1 MTKQRVKV
9 KNEPLPLA
17 LKILEHKDFGK
28 VRAIYEDRKYLFSS
42 TDVCR
47 VLGYSN
53 PWDAVRRHCKREGVV
68 KREGVSLTV
77 NQYGTATEQINEIS
91 FITEGNVYRLIAHSK
106 LPSAERFEKWL
117 FDEVLPS
124 LRKSTGLEAFEVFRM
139 LDKAHQRKAMEKLRD
154 SFGAPVRVDYIKAN
168 TIADKCVS
176 TRYGYEKM
184 LKKGDMTPDM
194 LAERQR
200 VLDDTVSLM
209 TLKERY
215 NMNIS
220 VSGVIYGGR
229 G

>member
-1 MTKQRVKV
+1 MTKQKVKV
-9 KNEPLPLA
+9 KNEPSSMA
-17 LKILEHKDFGK
+17 LKILEHEDFGK
-28 VRAIYEDRKYLFSS
+28 VRVIYEDGKYLFCAF
-42 TDVCR
+42 DVATA
-47 VLGYSN
+47 LGYAKPRN
-53 PWDAVRRHCKREGVV
+53 AVAMHCPHALKRGVGVQTGIRTDGTPALQMVEMLFIPEGD
-68 KREGVSLTV
+68 
-77 NQYGTATEQINEIS
+77 
-91 FITEGNVYRLIAHSK
+91 VYRLITHSA
-106 LPSAERFEKWL
+106 LPSAEHFEKWL

-124 LRKSTGLEAFEVFRM
+124 LRKSTGLEAFEVFLM
-139 LDKAHQRKAMEKLRD
+139 LDKAHQRKAMEKIRD
-154 SFGAPVRVDYIKAN
+154 SFVAPVRVDYIKAN

-215 NMNIS
+215 NMDIS

>member
-9 KNEPLPLA
+9 KNEPSPLT
-17 LKILEHKDFGK
+17 LKILEHEDFGN
-28 VRAIYEDRKYLFSS
+28 VRVIYEDGKYLFCAK
-42 TDVCR
+42 DIANA
-47 VLGYSN
+47 LGYKDTTN
-53 PWDAVRRHCKREGVV
+53 AIKQHCRWVV
-68 KREGVSLTV
+68 KRHLPHPQSPDKTIEMVFIPEGD
-77 NQYGTATEQINEIS
+77 
-91 FITEGNVYRLIAHSK
+91 VYRLNTHSA
-106 LPSAERFEKWL
+106 LPSAGRFEKWL

-124 LRKSTGLEAFEVFRM
+124 LRKSTGLEAFEVFLM

-154 SFGAPVRVDYIKAN
+154 SFVAPVRVDYIKAN

>member
-1 MTKQRVKV
+1 MMTKQRVKV
-9 KNEPLPLA
+9 KNEPSPLT
-17 LKILEHKDFGK
+17 LKILEHEDFGN
-28 VRAIYEDRKYLFSS
+28 VRVIYEDGKYLFCAK
-42 TDVCR
+42 DIANA
-47 VLGYSN
+47 LGYKDTTN
-53 PWDAVRRHCKREGVV
+53 AIKQHCRWVV
-68 KREGVSLTV
+68 KRHLPHPQSPGKTIEMVFIPEGD
-77 NQYGTATEQINEIS
+77 
-91 FITEGNVYRLIAHSK
+91 VYRLITHSA
-106 LPSAERFEKWL
+106 LPSAEHFEKWL

-139 LDKAHQRKAMEKLRD
+139 LDKEHQRKAMEKLRD
-154 SFGAPVRVDYIKAN
+154 SFVAPVRVDYIKAN

>member
-9 KNEPLPLA
+9 KNEPSPLT
-17 LKILEHKDFGK
+17 LKILEHEDFGN
-28 VRAIYEDRKYLFSS
+28 VRVIYEDGKYLFCAK
-42 TDVCR
+42 DIANA
-47 VLGYSN
+47 LGYKDTTN
-53 PWDAVRRHCKREGVV
+53 AIKQHCRWVV
-68 KREGVSLTV
+68 KRHLPHPQSPGKTIEMVFIPEGD
-77 NQYGTATEQINEIS
+77 
-91 FITEGNVYRLIAHSK
+91 VYRLITHSA

-124 LRKSTGLEAFEVFRM
+124 LRKSTGLEAFEVFLM

-154 SFGAPVRVDYIKAN
+154 SFVAPVRVDYIKAN

>member
-9 KNEPLPLA
+9 KNEPSALT
-17 LKILEHKDFGK
+17 LKILEHEDFGN
-28 VRAIYEDRKYLFSS
+28 VRVIYEDGKYLFCAK
-42 TDVCR
+42 DIAKA
-47 VLGYSN
+47 LGYKDTTN
-53 PWDAVRRHCKREGVV
+53 AIKQHCRWVV
-68 KREGVSLTV
+68 KRHLPHPQSPDKAIEMVFIPEGD
-77 NQYGTATEQINEIS
+77 
-91 FITEGNVYRLIAHSK
+91 VYRLITHSA

-139 LDKAHQRKAMEKLRD
+139 LDKEHQRKAMEKLRD
-154 SFGAPVRVDYIKAN
+154 SFVAPVRVDYIKAN

-215 NMNIS
+215 NMDIS

>member
-9 KNEPLPLA
+9 KNEPSPLT
-17 LKILEHKDFGK
+17 LKILEHEDFGN
-28 VRAIYEDRKYLFSS
+28 VRVIYEDGKYLFCAK
-42 TDVCR
+42 DIANA
-47 VLGYSN
+47 LGYKDTTN
-53 PWDAVRRHCKREGVV
+53 AIKQHCRWVV
-68 KREGVSLTV
+68 KRHLPHPQSPDKTIEMVFIPEGD
-77 NQYGTATEQINEIS
+77 
-91 FITEGNVYRLIAHSK
+91 VYRLITHSA

-124 LRKSTGLEAFEVFRM
+124 LRKSTGLEAFEVFLM

-154 SFGAPVRVDYIKAN
+154 SFVAPVRVDYIKAN

>member
-9 KNEPLPLA
+9 KNEPSPLT
-17 LKILEHKDFGK
+17 LKILEHEDFGN
-28 VRAIYEDRKYLFSS
+28 VRVIYEDGKYLFCAK
-42 TDVCR
+42 DIANA
-47 VLGYSN
+47 LGYKDTTN
-53 PWDAVRRHCKREGVV
+53 AIKQHCRWVV
-68 KREGVSLTV
+68 KRHLPHPQSPGKTIEMVFIPEGD
-77 NQYGTATEQINEIS
+77 
-91 FITEGNVYRLIAHSK
+91 VYRLITHSA
-106 LPSAERFEKWL
+106 LPSAEHFEKWL

-139 LDKAHQRKAMEKLRD
+139 LDKEHQRKAMEKLRD
-154 SFGAPVRVDYIKAN
+154 SFVTPVRVDYIKAN

>member
-9 KNEPLPLA
+9 KNEPSSMA
-17 LKILEHKDFGK
+17 LKILEHEDFGN
-28 VRAIYEDRKYLFSS
+28 VRVIYEDGKYLFCAK
-42 TDVCR
+42 DIANA
-47 VLGYSN
+47 LGYKDTTN
-53 PWDAVRRHCKREGVV
+53 AIKQHCRWVV
-68 KREGVSLTV
+68 KRHLPHPQSPGKTIEMVFIPEGD
-77 NQYGTATEQINEIS
+77 
-91 FITEGNVYRLIAHSK
+91 VYRLITHSA

-124 LRKSTGLEAFEVFRM
+124 LRKSTGLEAFEVFLM

-154 SFGAPVRVDYIKAN
+154 SIVAPVRVDYIKAN

>member
-9 KNEPLPLA
+9 KNEPSPLT
-17 LKILEHKDFGK
+17 LKILEHEDFGN
-28 VRAIYEDRKYLFSS
+28 VRVIYEDGKYLFCAK
-42 TDVCR
+42 DIANA
-47 VLGYSN
+47 LGYKDTTN
-53 PWDAVRRHCKREGVV
+53 AIKQHCRWVV
-68 KREGVSLTV
+68 KRHLPHPQSLGKTIEMVFIPEGD
-77 NQYGTATEQINEIS
+77 
-91 FITEGNVYRLIAHSK
+91 VYRLITHSA
-106 LPSAERFEKWL
+106 LPTAERFEKWL

-124 LRKSTGLEAFEVFRM
+124 LRKSTGLEAFEVFLM

-154 SFGAPVRVDYIKAN
+154 SFVAPVRVDYIKAN

-229 G
+229 E

>member
-9 KNEPLPLA
+9 KNEPSPLT
-17 LKILEHKDFGK
+17 LKILEHEDFGN
-28 VRAIYEDRKYLFSS
+28 VRVIYEDGKYLFCAK
-42 TDVCR
+42 DIANA
-47 VLGYSN
+47 LGYKDTTN
-53 PWDAVRRHCKREGVV
+53 AIKQHCRWVV
-68 KREGVSLTV
+68 KRHLPHPQSPDKTIEMVFIPEGD
-77 NQYGTATEQINEIS
+77 
-91 FITEGNVYRLIAHSK
+91 VYRLITHSA
-106 LPSAERFEKWL
+106 LQSAERFEKWL

-139 LDKAHQRKAMEKLRD
+139 LDKEHQRKAMEKLRD
-154 SFGAPVRVDYIKAN
+154 SFVAPVRVDYIKAN

-229 G
+229 K

>member
-9 KNEPLPLA
+9 KNEPSPLT
-17 LKILEHKDFGK
+17 LKVLEHEDFGN
-28 VRAIYEDRKYLFSS
+28 VRVIYEDGKYIFCAK
-42 TDVCR
+42 DIANA
-47 VLGYSN
+47 LGYKDTTN
-53 PWDAVRRHCKREGVV
+53 AIKQHCRGVV
-68 KREGVSLTV
+68 KRHLIDGLGRKQET
-77 NQYGTATEQINEIS
+77 N
-91 FITEGNVYRLIAHSK
+91 FIPEGNVYRLITHSA
-106 LPSAERFEKWL
+106 LPSAGRFEKWL

-124 LRKSTGLEAFEVFRM
+124 LRKSTGLEAFEVFLM

-154 SFGAPVRVDYIKAN
+154 SFVAPVRVDYIKAN
-168 TIADKCVS
+168 TIANKCVS

-184 LKKGDMTPDM
+184 LKKGDMPPDM

>member
-1 MTKQRVKV
+1 MTKQKVKV
-9 KNEPLPLA
+9 KNEPSPLTF
-17 LKILEHKDFGK
+17 KILEHEDFGN
-28 VRAIYEDRKYLFSS
+28 VRVIYEDGKYLFCAK
-42 TDVCR
+42 DIANA
-47 VLGYSN
+47 LGYKDTTN
-53 PWDAVRRHCKREGVV
+53 AIKQHCRWVV
-68 KREGVSLTV
+68 KRHLPHPQSPDKTIEMVFVPEGD
-77 NQYGTATEQINEIS
+77 
-91 FITEGNVYRLIAHSK
+91 VYRLITHSA

-124 LRKSTGLEAFEVFRM
+124 LRKSTGLEAFEVFLM

-154 SFGAPVRVDYIKAN
+154 SFVAPVRVDYIKAN

-215 NMNIS
+215 NMDIS

>member
-9 KNEPLPLA
+9 KNEPSPLT
-17 LKILEHKDFGK
+17 LKILEHEDFGN
-28 VRAIYEDRKYLFSS
+28 VRVIYEDGKYIFCAK
-42 TDVCR
+42 DIANA
-47 VLGYSN
+47 LGYKDTTN
-53 PWDAVRRHCKREGVV
+53 AIKQHCRGVV
-68 KREGVSLTV
+68 KRHLIDGLGRKQETNFIPEGD
-77 NQYGTATEQINEIS
+77 
-91 FITEGNVYRLIAHSK
+91 VYRLITHSA
-106 LPSAERFEKWL
+106 LPSAGRFEKWL

-124 LRKSTGLEAFEVFRM
+124 LRKSTGLEAFEVFLM

-154 SFGAPVRVDYIKAN
+154 SFVAPVRVDYIKAN

-220 VSGVIYGGR
+220 VSGVIYGGH
-229 G
+229 GG

>member
-9 KNEPLPLA
+9 KNEPSPLT
-17 LKILEHKDFGK
+17 LKILEHEDFGN
-28 VRAIYEDRKYLFSS
+28 VRVIYEDGKYLFCAK
-42 TDVCR
+42 DIANA
-47 VLGYSN
+47 LGYKDTTN
-53 PWDAVRRHCKREGVV
+53 AIKQHCRWVV
-68 KREGVSLTV
+68 KRHLPHPQSPDKTIEMVFIPEGD
-77 NQYGTATEQINEIS
+77 
-91 FITEGNVYRLIAHSK
+91 VYRLITHSA

-139 LDKAHQRKAMEKLRD
+139 LDKEHQRKAMEKLRD
-154 SFGAPVRVDYIKAN
+154 SFVAPVRVDYIKAN

-176 TRYGYEKM
+176 IRYGYEKM
-184 LKKGDMTPDM
+184 LKKRDMPPDM

>member
-9 KNEPLPLA
+9 KNEPSPLTF
-17 LKILEHKDFGK
+17 KILEHEDFGN
-28 VRAIYEDRKYLFSS
+28 VRVIYEDGKYLFCAK
-42 TDVCR
+42 DIANA
-47 VLGYSN
+47 LGYKDTTN
-53 PWDAVRRHCKREGVV
+53 AIKQHCRWVV
-68 KREGVSLTV
+68 KRHLPHPQSPDKTIEMVFVPEGD
-77 NQYGTATEQINEIS
+77 
-91 FITEGNVYRLIAHSK
+91 VYRLITHSA

-124 LRKSTGLEAFEVFRM
+124 LRKSTGLEAFEVFLM

-154 SFGAPVRVDYIKAN
+154 SFVAPVRVDYIKAN

-215 NMNIS
+215 NMDIS

>member
-1 MTKQRVKV
+1 M
-9 KNEPLPLA
+9 
-17 LKILEHKDFGK
+17 KISATSPDKTIEMVF
-28 VRAIYEDRKYLFSS
+28 I
-42 TDVCR
+42 
-47 VLGYSN
+47 
-53 PWDAVRRHCKREGVV
+53 PEGD
-68 KREGVSLTV
+68 
-77 NQYGTATEQINEIS
+77 
-91 FITEGNVYRLIAHSK
+91 VYRLITHSA
-106 LPSAERFEKWL
+106 LPSAEHFEKWL

-139 LDKAHQRKAMEKLRD
+139 LDKEHQRKAMEKLRD
-154 SFGAPVRVDYIKAN
+154 SFVTPVRVDYIKAN

>member
-1 MTKQRVKV
+1 MTKQKVKV
-9 KNEPLPLA
+9 KNEPSPLT
-17 LKILEHKDFGK
+17 LKILEHEDFGN
-28 VRAIYEDRKYLFSS
+28 VRVIYEDGKYLFCAK
-42 TDVCR
+42 DIANA
-47 VLGYSN
+47 LGYKDTTN
-53 PWDAVRRHCKREGVV
+53 AIKQHCRGVV
-68 KREGVSLTV
+68 KRHLIDGLGRKQETNFIPEGD
-77 NQYGTATEQINEIS
+77 
-91 FITEGNVYRLIAHSK
+91 VYRLITHSA
-106 LPSAERFEKWL
+106 LQSAERFEKWL

-124 LRKSTGLEAFEVFRM
+124 LRKSTGLEAFEVFLM

-154 SFGAPVRVDYIKAN
+154 SFVASVRVDYIKAN

>member
-9 KNEPLPLA
+9 KNEPSPLT
-17 LKILEHKDFGK
+17 LKILEHEDFGN
-28 VRAIYEDRKYLFSS
+28 VRVIYEDGKYLFCGA
-42 TDVCR
+42 DVAKA
-47 VLGYSN
+47 LGYAR
-53 PWDAVRRHCKREGVV
+53 PIEAVAKHCRYTLKRRIPHPQSPDKTIEMVFIPEGD
-68 KREGVSLTV
+68 
-77 NQYGTATEQINEIS
+77 
-91 FITEGNVYRLIAHSK
+91 VYRLITHSA
-106 LPSAERFEKWL
+106 LPSAEHFEKWL

-139 LDKAHQRKAMEKLRD
+139 LDKEHQRKAMEKLRD
-154 SFGAPVRVDYIKAN
+154 SFVAPVRVDYIKAN

>member
-1 MTKQRVKV
+1 MTKQKVKV
-9 KNEPLPLA
+9 KNEPSPLT
-17 LKILEHKDFGK
+17 LKILEHEDFGN
-28 VRAIYEDRKYLFSS
+28 VRVIYEDGKYLFCAK
-42 TDVCR
+42 DIANA
-47 VLGYSN
+47 LGYKDTTN
-53 PWDAVRRHCKREGVV
+53 AIKQHCRWVV
-68 KREGVSLTV
+68 KRHLPHPQSPDKAIEMVFIPEGD
-77 NQYGTATEQINEIS
+77 
-91 FITEGNVYRLIAHSK
+91 VYRLITHSA

-139 LDKAHQRKAMEKLRD
+139 LDKEHQRKAMEKLRD

>member
-9 KNEPLPLA
+9 KNEPSPLT
-17 LKILEHKDFGK
+17 LKVLEHEDFGN
-28 VRAIYEDRKYLFSS
+28 VRVIYEDGKYIFCAK
-42 TDVCR
+42 DIANA
-47 VLGYSN
+47 LGYKDTTN
-53 PWDAVRRHCKREGVV
+53 AIKQHCRGVV
-68 KREGVSLTV
+68 KRHLIDGLGRKQETNFIPEGD
-77 NQYGTATEQINEIS
+77 
-91 FITEGNVYRLIAHSK
+91 VYRLITHSA
-106 LPSAERFEKWL
+106 LPSAGRFEKWL

-124 LRKSTGLEAFEVFRM
+124 LRKSTGLEAFEVFLM

-154 SFGAPVRVDYIKAN
+154 SFVAPVRVDYIKAN

-209 TLKERY
+209 TLNERY

-220 VSGVIYGGR
+220 VSGVIYGGH
-229 G
+229 GG

>member
-1 MTKQRVKV
+1 MMTKQKVKV
-9 KNEPLPLA
+9 NNEPSPLT
-17 LKILEHKDFGK
+17 LKILEHEDFGN
-28 VRAIYEDRKYLFSS
+28 VRVIYEDGKYLSCGA
-42 TDVCR
+42 DVAKA
-47 VLGYSN
+47 LGYAR
-53 PWDAVRRHCKREGVV
+53 PIEAVAKHCRYTLKRRIPHPQSPDKTIEMVFIPEGD
-68 KREGVSLTV
+68 
-77 NQYGTATEQINEIS
+77 
-91 FITEGNVYRLIAHSK
+91 VYRLITHSA

-139 LDKAHQRKAMEKLRD
+139 LDKEHQRKAMEKLRD
-154 SFGAPVRVDYIKAN
+154 SFVAPVRVDYIKAN

-220 VSGVIYGGR
+220 VSGVIYGGH
-229 G
+229 GE

>member
-1 MTKQRVKV
+1 MMTKQRVKV
-9 KNEPLPLA
+9 KNEPSPLT
-17 LKILEHKDFGK
+17 LKVLEHEDFGN
-28 VRAIYEDRKYLFSS
+28 VRVIYEDGKYIFCAK
-42 TDVCR
+42 DIANA
-47 VLGYSN
+47 LGYKDTTN
-53 PWDAVRRHCKREGVV
+53 AIKQHCRGVV
-68 KREGVSLTV
+68 KRHLIDGLGRKQETNFIPEGD
-77 NQYGTATEQINEIS
+77 
-91 FITEGNVYRLIAHSK
+91 VYRLITHSA
-106 LPSAERFEKWL
+106 LPSAGRFEKWL

-124 LRKSTGLEAFEVFRM
+124 LRKSTGLEAFEVFLM

-154 SFGAPVRVDYIKAN
+154 SFVAPVRVDYIKAN

-209 TLKERY
+209 TLNERY

-220 VSGVIYGGR
+220 VSGVIYGGH
-229 G
+229 GG

>member
-9 KNEPLPLA
+9 KNEPSPLT
-17 LKILEHKDFGK
+17 LKILEHEDFGN
-28 VRAIYEDRKYLFSS
+28 VRVIYEDGKYLFCAK
-42 TDVCR
+42 DIANA
-47 VLGYSN
+47 LGYKDTTN
-53 PWDAVRRHCKREGVV
+53 AIKQHCRWVV
-68 KREGVSLTV
+68 KRHLPHPQSPGKTIEMVFIPEGD
-77 NQYGTATEQINEIS
+77 
-91 FITEGNVYRLIAHSK
+91 VYRLITHSA
-106 LPSAERFEKWL
+106 LPSAGRFEKWL

-124 LRKSTGLEAFEVFRM
+124 LRKSTGLEAFEVFLM

-154 SFGAPVRVDYIKAN
+154 SFVAPVRVDYIKAN
-168 TIADKCVS
+168 TIADKCIS

-220 VSGVIYGGR
+220 VSGVIYGGL

>member
-1 MTKQRVKV
+1 MTKQKVKV
-9 KNEPLPLA
+9 KNEPSPLT
-17 LKILEHKDFGK
+17 LKILEHEDFGN
-28 VRAIYEDRKYLFSS
+28 VRVIYEDGKYLFCAK
-42 TDVCR
+42 DIANA
-47 VLGYSN
+47 LGYKDTTN
-53 PWDAVRRHCKREGVV
+53 AIKQHCRGVV
-68 KREGVSLTV
+68 KRHLIDGLGRKQETNFIPEGD
-77 NQYGTATEQINEIS
+77 
-91 FITEGNVYRLIAHSK
+91 VYRLITHSA
-106 LPSAERFEKWL
+106 LQSAERFEKWL

-139 LDKAHQRKAMEKLRD
+139 LDKEHQRKAMEKLRD
-154 SFGAPVRVDYIKAN
+154 SFVAPVRVDYIKAN

-209 TLKERY
+209 TIKERY

-229 G
+229 K

>member
-9 KNEPLPLA
+9 KNEPSPLT
-17 LKILEHKDFGK
+17 LKILEHGDFGN
-28 VRAIYEDRKYLFSS
+28 VRVIYEDGKYLFCAK
-42 TDVCR
+42 DIANA
-47 VLGYSN
+47 LGYKDTTN
-53 PWDAVRRHCKREGVV
+53 AIKQHCRWVV
-68 KREGVSLTV
+68 KRHLPHPQSPDKTIEMTFIPEGD
-77 NQYGTATEQINEIS
+77 
-91 FITEGNVYRLIAHSK
+91 VYRLITHSA

-124 LRKSTGLEAFEVFRM
+124 LRKSTGIEAFEVFRM
-139 LDKAHQRKAMEKLRD
+139 LDKEHQRKAMEKLRD
-154 SFGAPVRVDYIKAN
+154 SFVAPVRVDYIKAN

>member
-9 KNEPLPLA
+9 KNEPSPLT
-17 LKILEHKDFGK
+17 LKILEHEDFGN
-28 VRAIYEDRKYLFSS
+28 VRVIYEDGKYLFCAK
-42 TDVCR
+42 DIANA
-47 VLGYSN
+47 LGYKDTTN
-53 PWDAVRRHCKREGVV
+53 AIKQHCRWVV
-68 KREGVSLTV
+68 KRHLPHPQSPGKTIEMVFIPEGD
-77 NQYGTATEQINEIS
+77 
-91 FITEGNVYRLIAHSK
+91 VYRLITHSA
-106 LPSAERFEKWL
+106 LPSAEHFEKWL

-139 LDKAHQRKAMEKLRD
+139 LDKEHQRKAMEKLRD
-154 SFGAPVRVDYIKAN
+154 SFVAPVRVDYIKAN

>member
-9 KNEPLPLA
+9 KNEPSSMA
-17 LKILEHKDFGK
+17 LKILEHEDFGN
-28 VRAIYEDRKYLFSS
+28 VRVIYEDGKYLFCAK
-42 TDVCR
+42 DIANA
-47 VLGYSN
+47 LGYKDTTN
-53 PWDAVRRHCKREGVV
+53 AIKQHCRWVV
-68 KREGVSLTV
+68 KRHLPHPQSPGKTIEMVFIPEGD
-77 NQYGTATEQINEIS
+77 
-91 FITEGNVYRLIAHSK
+91 VYRLITHSA

-139 LDKAHQRKAMEKLRD
+139 LDKEHQRKAMEKLRD
-154 SFGAPVRVDYIKAN
+154 SIVAPVGVDYIKAN

-184 LKKGDMTPDM
+184 LKKGDMPPDM